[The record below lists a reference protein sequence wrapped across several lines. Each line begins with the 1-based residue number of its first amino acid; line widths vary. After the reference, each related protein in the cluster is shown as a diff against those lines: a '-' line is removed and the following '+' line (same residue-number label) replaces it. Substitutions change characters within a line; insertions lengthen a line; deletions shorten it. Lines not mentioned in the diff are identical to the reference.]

1 MKNGVYVFDGVEK
14 EYNYITDM
22 TALTK
27 ARFVTMVSQLLIG
40 EDYLSILRN
49 LVFDF
54 ILIKLM
60 TDVDVSYITDP
71 ENADCISMM
80 EEFVLGS
87 GIAETLKTDMREGLL
102 DELNKAVDD
111 NIEYRTGI
119 HKSPI
124 ADAVANL
131 VKTLEKQVQNID
143 AGKIMG
149 IAEALSKIS
158 GEFTPEKVNEAYFN
172 SPMFKQRQAELLA
185 ERGKRDDALNA
196 VMVEFANKKKK

>member
-40 EDYLSILRN
+40 ENYLSILRN

-60 TDVDVSYITDP
+60 TDVDVSYITDS
-71 ENADCISMM
+71 ENADGISMM
-80 EEFVLGS
+80 EEFVLGTN
-87 GIAETLKTDMREGLL
+87 IVETLKADMREGLL

-119 HKSPI
+119 HKNPI
-124 ADAVANL
+124 ADAVSNL

-143 AGKIMG
+143 TGKIMG

-185 ERGKRDDALNA
+185 ERGKRDDALNV
-196 VMVEFANKKKK
+196 VMTEFANKKKK